1 MSKHYLDYRG
11 NKRLV
16 VMNEEDQ
23 VVYLIKQFETYLYAD
38 YITFDLFAV
47 AFRERQSEDWRMVVR
62 SDDDDYPYPDDAL
75 LNLYLLEESL
85 FDALEAENY
94 TILKEIPDDLNQII
108 NEYLGY

>member
-38 YITFDLFAV
+38 YIEFDLQAV
-47 AFRERQSEDWRMVVR
+47 AFREHRSEDWRMVVR
-62 SDDDDYPYPDDAL
+62 NDDDNYPYPDDQTI
-75 LNLYLLEESL
+75 NLYLLEESL
-85 FDALEAENY
+85 HDALESENY
-94 TILKEIPDDLNQII
+94 VILTEISDDLNQII